1 MKHPLA
7 HIIPRSFRR
16 RSCGVAL
23 TVFVRALLN
32 FLGLAMLLPVLML
45 ILDAHSIHTHP
56 WLTVLYDRG
65 GFSSDRTFVITVC
78 CAVVA
83 AILVKSLLVLMLYRS
98 ERNFIHD
105 LYAHLSH
112 RLYVAY
118 RNRGLPFIKS
128 ANSAELSRNVNVVCL
143 TFVTGVLRPIAAI
156 AGEATLFLLLFA
168 AFALYDAAAAGL
180 ILLVFLPAAW
190 LYYALVRN
198 RLNRYGEIENRAHRE
213 KARTVIETFRGYPD
227 LEISNAFPSML
238 DAFDRATA
246 EIVRTR
252 SKEATVGML
261 PQMFTE
267 AGLAIG
273 MALLV
278 VVGSGADNERMRLLF
293 GIFAV
298 AALRLMPSVRNVL
311 AAWSSIKYNRYT
323 VGILRDAD
331 LEHAD
336 TEVERETERMPFRHG
351 IEVRHLSFRYPD
363 AERDT
368 LHDLSL
374 TVRRGER
381 LGIRGASG
389 AGKTTLFNL
398 LLGFY
403 EPTGGEILVDG
414 IPLSRHNRRRWQNNV
429 GYVSQNVFIADS
441 TFLANVALGTPE
453 ELIDR
458 HRAARALEAARLGE
472 FVDSLPQGMDTP
484 IGECG
489 CRLSGGQRQR
499 IGIAR
504 ALYRRADVLFFDEAT
519 SSLDSRTEEDVNRS
533 IAELSDTNKEL
544 TIVVIA
550 HRDSSLDY
558 CDRIVTIGETK
569 PNMH

>member
-1 MKHPLA
+1 MKSTLLD
-7 HIIPRSFRR
+7 IIPRPFRR
-16 RSCGVAL
+16 RSIGVAF
-23 TVFVRALLN
+23 TVFARALLN
-32 FLGLAMLLPVLML
+32 FLGLALLLPVLMM
-45 ILDAHSIHTHP
+45 ILDARSIHTNP
-56 WLTVLYDRG
+56 WLAALYERG
-65 GFSSDRTFVITVC
+65 GFTSDRLFVALLC
-78 CAVVA
+78 GGVVA
-83 AILVKSLLVLMLYRS
+83 VILIKSLLVLALYRS

-118 RNRGLPFIKS
+118 HNRGLPFIKS

-143 TFVTGVLRPIAAI
+143 TFVSGVLRPIATI
-156 AGEATLFLLLFA
+156 AGEAALFMLLFA
-168 AFALYDAAAAGL
+168 AFALYDITAAGL

-198 RLNRYGEIENRAHRE
+198 RLNRYGENENRAHRE
-213 KARTVIETFRGYPD
+213 KARTVAETFRGYPD
-227 LEISNAFPSML
+227 IEINNAFPSLL
-238 DAFDRATA
+238 DRFDRATA
-246 EIVRTR
+246 EVVRTR

-267 AGLAIG
+267 VGLALG

-278 VVGSGADNERMRLLF
+278 IIGSGADGERMRLLF

-298 AALRLMPSVRNVL
+298 AALRLMPSVRSVL
-311 AAWSSIKYNRYT
+311 AAWSAIKYNRYT
-323 VGILRDAD
+323 IGILHAAD
-331 LEHAD
+331 LAHAD
-336 TEVERETERMPFRHG
+336 TSVERETERMPFRRSL
-351 IEVRHLSFRYPD
+351 EVRHLSFRYPD
-363 AERDT
+363 AERET
-368 LHDLSL
+368 LSDLSL
-374 TVRRGER
+374 TLRRGER

-403 EPTGGEILVDG
+403 EPTGGEILIDG
-414 IPLSRHNRRRWQNNV
+414 VPLTRENRRRWQNNV

-458 HRAARALEAARLGE
+458 RRAERALEAARLGT
-472 FVDSLPQGMDTP
+472 FVSSLPRGMDTP

-504 ALYRRADVLFFDEAT
+504 ALYRQADVLFFDEAT

-533 IAELSDTNKEL
+533 IAELSDANKEL

-558 CDRIVTIGETK
+558 CDRVVIIGEQTQ
-569 PNMH
+569 NTH